1 VRKSPTQD
9 HVHRERLPDG
19 TRQPLRSAR
28 AGYDADSCLRLA
40 EFRALRRNDQVTG
53 QRQLAAAA
61 EAVPGDRCDERR
73 PEAPDRVPAL
83 DASLV
88 VEVDRRGAGQLR
100 DVRAR
105 SERLL
110 VAAEDDAPHR
120 VVAVELLQLRDELFH
135 QLVGERVQRLGAVQ
149 LDDRNRS
156 VPLDENHGHG
166 AILGGDRRTGLPLEV
181 G

>member
-88 VEVDRRGAGQLR
+88 VEVDRRGAGQLG
-100 DVRAR
+100 DVGAR
-105 SERLL
+105 GERLL
-110 VAAEDDAPHR
+110 VAAEDDAPHQ
-120 VVAVELLQLRDELFH
+120 VVAVELLQRGDELLH
-135 QLVGERVQRLGAVQ
+135 QLVRERVQRVGPVER
-149 LDDRNRS
+149 DN
-156 VPLDENHGHG
+156 
-166 AILGGDRRTGLPLEV
+166 GDRPVALAEDEV
-181 G
+181 THSSSRGSA